1 MPLEVNNNTAAFNV
15 FKNYDANQINLKKSM
30 ARLSSGTKSV
40 ADDASGVGIS
50 ERMRSQIRNSA
61 MARQNVDNGI
71 SLMQTAD
78 AWLQKI
84 NDILSRMSELSVN
97 ANDGT
102 KTPTDVDNLRS
113 EFSSLQDE
121 IVRITSR
128 SSAAAKFNG
137 LFLFRGGSGQ
147 ASPTGDTVQSGSIS
161 VQIGADGDQK
171 IGLSLSNLEVTNTT
185 VVGTV
190 STYSYSTNNAVKSST
205 HTGVQWASVIDKNS
219 MSITST
225 GSIGKIQQAIN
236 YVSNT
241 RAQLGAQQT
250 RLDQTRSGLLAYEDN
265 LRTAEAKIRDIDIA
279 RESTEFSRY
288 QILTQLGNAMMAQA
302 NQLPQAAVQ
311 LLG

>member
-15 FKNYDANQINLKKSM
+15 FRHYDSNQINLKKSM
-30 ARLSSGTKSV
+30 ARLSSGTKAV

-78 AWLQKI
+78 AWLQKV
-84 NDILSRMSELSVN
+84 NDLLSRMSELAVN

-102 KTPTDVDNLRS
+102 KTPTDIDNLKS
-113 EFSSLQDE
+113 EFSALQDE

-128 SSAAAKFNG
+128 SSSAAKFNG
-137 LFLFRGGSGQ
+137 LFLFRGGNGQ
-147 ASPTGDTVQSGSIS
+147 PTATGDKVQNGTIT
-161 VQIGADGDQK
+161 VQIGAEGDQK
-171 IGLSLSNLEVTNTT
+171 VGLNLENLELTNTT
-185 VVGTV
+185 AIGTV
-190 STYSYSTNNAVKSST
+190 STYSYSTNNAVNGST
-205 HTGVQWASVIDKNS
+205 HTTVLWSSVVDQNN
-219 MSITST
+219 MSITAS
-225 GSIGKIQQAIN
+225 GAIGKIGQAIN

-241 RAQLGAQQT
+241 RAKLGAQQT
-250 RLDQTRSGLLAYEDN
+250 RLEQTRSGLIAYEDN

-288 QILTQLGNAMMAQA
+288 QILTQLGNSMMAQA
-302 NQLPQAAVQ
+302 NQLPAAAVQ